1 MQGQVHIVILPV
13 SVSQSLSIESHVP
26 KVGKRLTS
34 EIADA
39 DNYAIV
45 ESMFVPIDWPTT
57 EPDSNCSNVRLFP
70 VSDRTAIQSSLDSFS
85 ITRVRRAYRKPLS

>member
-1 MQGQVHIVILPV
+1 MQRQVHIFTLSV

-26 KVGKRLTS
+26 KLGKRLTS

-39 DNYAIV
+39 DNYAIG
-45 ESMFVPIDWPTT
+45 ELRFVPIDSPTT

-70 VSDRTAIQSSLDSFS
+70 VSGRTAIQSSLDSFS